1 MTARTTRAVR
11 IAAGSTAAALVMC
24 TVSLVGTANA
34 ADPSDVSSTAAG
46 ATGTV
51 TAPEPA
57 VRVDQRVGGL
67 DRYATAAEIA
77 NQMVKNG
84 RSVNSLIVA
93 SGDVASGGVDA
104 LAANYLAGALAKPAT
119 ETTVDEKTVITQS
132 SPVPV
137 LLTKKDSLPTATA
150 VAISSLLRTR
160 AGNAAVKVY
169 VVGGPSAV
177 SEAALGQIETA
188 AKASGA
194 EVVRVAG
201 VDRYATAADVAA
213 TTGAAK
219 VGSYQARFDAVSAK
233 TVFLS
238 NGISTADA
246 LSAGPIAYGSHFPV
260 LLTRTDSIPQATLD
274 AMTTNNIKNVILLG
288 DTTVASEAIGKQL
301 DRGGYTV
308 TRLSGPDRYGTN
320 TALYN
325 FATKAKGGTEAD
337 TAGGLGYPKAATPLL
352 TNGLGFA
359 DALAAGPL
367 AAEGTGIRAV
377 TVKEDTSKDLAANSP
392 LLLTSPKA
400 LSTPTQ
406 AYITANKATVTKVV
420 GVGLMTALPDSV
432 LAAANDAAE

>member
-1 MTARTTRAVR
+1 M
-11 IAAGSTAAALVMC
+11 
-24 TVSLVGTANA
+24 
-34 ADPSDVSSTAAG
+34 
-46 ATGTV
+46 
-51 TAPEPA
+51 
-57 VRVDQRVGGL
+57 
-67 DRYATAAEIA
+67 
-77 NQMVKNG
+77 KNG
-84 RSVNSLIVA
+84 RTVNSLIVA
-93 SGDVASGGVDA
+93 SGDVDSGGVDA

-119 ETTVDEKTVITQS
+119 VTTVDEKTVVTQS

-160 AGNAAVKVY
+160 GSNAAVKVY

-177 SEAALGQIETA
+177 SEEALGQIKTA
-188 AKASGA
+188 ASASGA

-201 VDRYATAADVAA
+201 DDRYATAADVATVA
-213 TTGAAK
+213 GAAK
-219 VGSYQARFDAVSAK
+219 VGSYQARFDATSAK
-233 TVFLS
+233 TVFLA
-238 NGISTADA
+238 NGLSTADA
-246 LSAGPIAYGSHFPV
+246 LSAGPIAYSSHFPV
-260 LLTRTDSIPQATLD
+260 LLTRTGSIPQATLD
-274 AMTTNNIKNVILLG
+274 AMTTNSIKNVILLG
-288 DTTVASEAIGKQL
+288 DTTVASDALGAQL

-325 FATKAKGGTEAD
+325 FVTRATGGSETS
-337 TAGGLGYPKAATPLL
+337 TAGGLGYTQSATPLL

-377 TVKEDTSKDLAANSP
+377 TVKEATSKDLAANSP
-392 LLLTSPKA
+392 LLLTSPNA

-432 LAAANDAAE
+432 LTAANDAAE